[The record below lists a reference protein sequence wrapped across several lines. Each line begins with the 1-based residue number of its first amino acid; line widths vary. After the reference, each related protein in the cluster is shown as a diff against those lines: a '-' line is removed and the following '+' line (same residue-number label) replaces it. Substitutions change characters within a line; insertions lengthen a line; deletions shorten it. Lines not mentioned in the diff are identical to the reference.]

1 MFLDY
6 SKYLTLDL
14 NSEKTVNI
22 STVFLKIHMLY
33 DYLHEKDIEI
43 SRDLE
48 NEFYST
54 IIKNK

>member
-1 MFLDY
+1 
-6 SKYLTLDL
+6 
-14 NSEKTVNI
+14 
-22 STVFLKIHMLY
+22 MLY

-48 NEFYST
+48 NDFYST

>member
-1 MFLDY
+1 
-6 SKYLTLDL
+6 
-14 NSEKTVNI
+14 
-22 STVFLKIHMLY
+22 MLY